1 MHNMKLHVFHDL
13 YNAVIFKKKWLMFK
27 INNVFLFKYTW
38 LYLILRHVNSLNLK
52 QSQNE
57 GIPSFYLIER
67 FKKQN
72 QSYLSTPSVHEI
84 EVKV

>member
-1 MHNMKLHVFHDL
+1 
-13 YNAVIFKKKWLMFK
+13 MFK

-72 QSYLSTPSVHEI
+72 QSYLSTQSVHEL
-84 EVKV
+84 EVTV